1 MKLKLVEPLKLLFKD
16 EVRKLGLE
24 LKLSKE
30 IVLRHP
36 FPGPGL
42 AIRMPGEITENKINI
57 LKEADSIFINSLKEY
72 KLYNKIWQAY
82 AAILPVKK

>member
-1 MKLKLVEPLKLLFKD
+1 MNLKLVEPLKFLFKD

-30 IVLRHP
+30 IISRHP

-42 AIRMPGEITENKINI
+42 AIRMPGIITNEKIKI
-57 LKEADSIFINSLKEY
+57 LKEADYYFIPVSYTHLT
-72 KLYNKIWQAY
+72 
-82 AAILPVKK
+82 LPTTPYV

>member
-1 MKLKLVEPLKLLFKD
+1 MSKD
-16 EVRKLGLE
+16 
-24 LKLSKE
+24 
-30 IVLRHP
+30 IVNRHP

-57 LKEADSIFINSLKEY
+57 LKEADNIFINSLREY

-82 AAILPVKK
+82 AALTSC